1 MDAALDEIT
10 MPTEIVAAIGEGA
23 LAYRESGI
31 LSLAD
36 GRVFSACRQYR
47 YRLSEDSVVVEFADG
62 PHIGT
67 QFLSVSF
74 SRTDTGLEASGV
86 YACGDDTYH
95 ATYRILGPA
104 AFEVVIMVQGPAK
117 AYELVSRYSRSG
129 YMLMSAGQLLCCPYH
144 GLERRGLTN
153 LPRAANPK
161 TIVVVIR
168 R

>member
-1 MDAALDEIT
+1 VTAGVQILQNLRGARMLRRDIEPGGAQLHGDAVFARF
-10 MPTEIVAAIGEGA
+10 GEGA

-31 LSLAD
+31 LTLAD
-36 GRVFSACRQYR
+36 GRVFSTCRQYR

-67 QFLSVSF
+67 QFLSLSF

-129 YMLMSAGQLLCCPYH
+129 
-144 GLERRGLTN
+144 
-153 LPRAANPK
+153 
-161 TIVVVIR
+161 
-168 R
+168 

>member
-1 MDAALDEIT
+1 MCPRDCGPLVTAGVQILQNLRGARMLRRDIEPGGAQLHGDAVFARF
-10 MPTEIVAAIGEGA
+10 GEGA

-31 LSLAD
+31 LTLAD

-67 QFLSVSF
+67 QFLSLSF

-129 YMLMSAGQLLCCPYH
+129 
-144 GLERRGLTN
+144 
-153 LPRAANPK
+153 
-161 TIVVVIR
+161 
-168 R
+168 

>member
-1 MDAALDEIT
+1 MCPRDCGPLVTAGVQILQNLRGARMLRRDIEPGGAQLHGDAVFARF
-10 MPTEIVAAIGEGA
+10 GEGA

-31 LSLAD
+31 LTLAD
-36 GRVFSACRQYR
+36 GRVFSTCRQYR

-67 QFLSVSF
+67 QFLSLSF

-129 YMLMSAGQLLCCPYH
+129 
-144 GLERRGLTN
+144 
-153 LPRAANPK
+153 
-161 TIVVVIR
+161 
-168 R
+168 

>member
-1 MDAALDEIT
+1 LCPRDCGPLVTAGVQILQNLRGARMLRRDIEPGGAQLHGDAVFARF
-10 MPTEIVAAIGEGA
+10 GEGA

-31 LSLAD
+31 LTLAD
-36 GRVFSACRQYR
+36 GRVFSTCRQYR

-67 QFLSVSF
+67 QFLSLSF

-129 YMLMSAGQLLCCPYH
+129 
-144 GLERRGLTN
+144 
-153 LPRAANPK
+153 
-161 TIVVVIR
+161 
-168 R
+168 

>member
-1 MDAALDEIT
+1 MRPRDCGPLVTAGVQILQNLRGAWMLRRDIEPAGAQLHGDAVFARF
-10 MPTEIVAAIGEGA
+10 GEGA
-23 LAYRESGI
+23 LAYRESSI
-31 LSLAD
+31 LTLAD

-129 YMLMSAGQLLCCPYH
+129 
-144 GLERRGLTN
+144 
-153 LPRAANPK
+153 
-161 TIVVVIR
+161 
-168 R
+168 

>member
-1 MDAALDEIT
+1 MTAGVQILQNLRGAWMLRRDIEPAGAQLHGDAVFARF
-10 MPTEIVAAIGEGA
+10 GEGA
-23 LAYRESGI
+23 LAYRESSI
-31 LSLAD
+31 LTLAD

-129 YMLMSAGQLLCCPYH
+129 
-144 GLERRGLTN
+144 
-153 LPRAANPK
+153 
-161 TIVVVIR
+161 
-168 R
+168 

>member
-1 MDAALDEIT
+1 LCPRDCGPLVTAGVQILQNLRGAWMLRRDIEPGGAQLHGDAVFARF
-10 MPTEIVAAIGEGA
+10 GEGA

-31 LSLAD
+31 LTLAD

-67 QFLSVSF
+67 QFLSLSF

-129 YMLMSAGQLLCCPYH
+129 
-144 GLERRGLTN
+144 
-153 LPRAANPK
+153 
-161 TIVVVIR
+161 
-168 R
+168 

>member
-1 MDAALDEIT
+1 MCPRDCGPLVTAGVQILQNLRGAWMLRRDIELGGAQLHGDAVFARF
-10 MPTEIVAAIGEGA
+10 GEGA

-31 LSLAD
+31 LTLAD

-129 YMLMSAGQLLCCPYH
+129 
-144 GLERRGLTN
+144 
-153 LPRAANPK
+153 
-161 TIVVVIR
+161 
-168 R
+168 

>member
-67 QFLSVSF
+67 QFLSLSF

-117 AYELVSRYSRSG
+117 AYELVHRSV
-129 YMLMSAGQLLCCPYH
+129 
-144 GLERRGLTN
+144 
-153 LPRAANPK
+153 K
-161 TIVVVIR
+161 TFT
-168 R
+168 

>member
-1 MDAALDEIT
+1 MCPRDCGPLVTAGVQILQNLRGARMLRRDIEPGGAQLHGDAVFA
-10 MPTEIVAAIGEGA
+10 PVGEGA
-23 LAYRESGI
+23 LACRESGI
-31 LSLAD
+31 LTLAD
-36 GRVFSACRQYR
+36 GSEFSAYRQYC
-47 YRLSEDSVVVEFADG
+47 YRLSEDIVVVEFADG

-67 QFLSVSF
+67 QFLSLSF

-129 YMLMSAGQLLCCPYH
+129 
-144 GLERRGLTN
+144 
-153 LPRAANPK
+153 
-161 TIVVVIR
+161 
-168 R
+168 

>member
-1 MDAALDEIT
+1 VTAGVQILQNLRGAWMLRRDIEPAGAQLHGDAVFARF
-10 MPTEIVAAIGEGA
+10 GEGA
-23 LAYRESGI
+23 LAYRESSI
-31 LSLAD
+31 LTLAD

-129 YMLMSAGQLLCCPYH
+129 
-144 GLERRGLTN
+144 
-153 LPRAANPK
+153 
-161 TIVVVIR
+161 
-168 R
+168 

>member
-67 QFLSVSF
+67 QFLSLSF

-104 AFEVVIMVQGPAK
+104 AFEVVIMVQGL
-117 AYELVSRYSRSG
+117 YGSTTYCNFYSHVKYSPLASSVRVI
-129 YMLMSAGQLLCCPYH
+129 YVAFCCYTAPDIQ
-144 GLERRGLTN
+144 
-153 LPRAANPK
+153 PFFD
-161 TIVVVIR
+161 
-168 R
+168 